1 MPDLDLAE
9 LDRLCKATPG
19 LWQVHGVLG
28 QVEIASMA
36 STFAPFVPIA
46 HCHYAAPAGP
56 SGAPT
61 FAEAV
66 ANAELIV
73 HLVNNWDALRA
84 RIAELE
90 RKAAA
95 WDAVKGNI
103 HEAASGTGKFEGY
116 ECDAWWHE
124 EHPTTKAISAAVA
137 AKESKHD

>member
-9 LDRLCKATPG
+9 LDRL
-19 LWQVHGVLG
+19 H
-28 QVEIASMA
+28 
-36 STFAPFVPIA
+36 
-46 HCHYAAPAGP
+46 
-56 SGAPT
+56 
-61 FAEAV
+61 AEAV
-66 ANAELIV
+66 QA
-73 HLVNNWDALRA
+73 DADLETVDLEDSKAFLSITRRHCHFQEAMVKQWPSLRA

>member
-1 MPDLDLAE
+1 MSPTGRGTDPLDHL
-9 LDRLCKATPG
+9 RLQCSEGNVVSASVAKAAI
-19 LWQVHGVLG
+19 
-28 QVEIASMA
+28 E
-36 STFAPFVPIA
+36 FV
-46 HCHYAAPAGP
+46 
-56 SGAPT
+56 
-61 FAEAV
+61 
-66 ANAELIV
+66 
-73 HLVNNWDALRA
+73 RA

-137 AKESKHD
+137 AKESKHEAD

>member
-9 LDRLCKATPG
+9 LDRLHEKQEADRFDPDVDTDKWYDAQRTWEDR
-19 LWQVHGVLG
+19 LVS
-28 QVEIASMA
+28 A
-36 STFAPFVPIA
+36 
-46 HCHYAAPAGP
+46 YP
-56 SGAPT
+56 S
-61 FAEAV
+61 
-66 ANAELIV
+66 
-73 HLVNNWDALRA
+73 LRA

>member
-9 LDRLCKATPG
+9 LDRLLFMPSEHNEATS
-19 LWQVHGVLG
+19 LFMFMRKHW
-28 QVEIASMA
+28 
-36 STFAPFVPIA
+36 
-46 HCHYAAPAGP
+46 P
-56 SGAPT
+56 S
-61 FAEAV
+61 
-66 ANAELIV
+66 
-73 HLVNNWDALRA
+73 LRA

-137 AKESKHD
+137 AKESKHEAD